1 MAKNK
6 FDPNSAFKKITGIDE
21 AEKSAEVVPV
31 AKTGTGS
38 SPFPPQPEQA
48 PKSPGERAG
57 FVGAYYRI
65 SPKHVKAIKIREAFS
80 DDPKDKDKSAI
91 VRAAL
96 DLYLRDELKN
106 L

>member
-1 MAKNK
+1 MAKKK

-21 AEKSAEVVPV
+21 MEKTEEISPIAKATNESAPL
-31 AKTGTGS
+31 
-38 SPFPPQPEQA
+38 
-48 PKSPGERAG
+48 PKVEKITKPIEEKLDY
-57 FVGAYYRI
+57 VGAYYRI
-65 SPKHVKAIKIREAFS
+65 SPKHIKAIKIREAFS

-96 DLYLRDELKN
+96 DLYLSEELKK